1 MSRPAFDYRNLPL
14 PARAQ
19 LVEDIWD
26 SIAEEAN
33 ARLKTLPVPEDQRKE
48 LARRV
53 SEADARPDDVIE
65 WERVRKELFKRGK

>member
-1 MSRPAFDYRNLPL
+1 MSRPAFDYRTLPL
-14 PARAQ
+14 PARVQ

-33 ARLKTLPVPEDQRKE
+33 ARPETLPLPEDQRKE

-53 SEADARPDDVIE
+53 SEADARPDDVVA
-65 WERVRKELFKRGK
+65 WDLARKELFKRGK